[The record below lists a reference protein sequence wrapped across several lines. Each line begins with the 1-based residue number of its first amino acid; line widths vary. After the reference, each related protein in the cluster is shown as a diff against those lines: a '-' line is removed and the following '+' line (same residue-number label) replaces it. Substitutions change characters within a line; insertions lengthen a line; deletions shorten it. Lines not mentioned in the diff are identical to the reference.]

1 MSLRDLRTERLVLRP
16 LDATDLDEYVALFH
30 DAEVLRFIGDGTAAT
45 REEVVAWHERTLR
58 RKETE
63 GWDMRTVLRHDG
75 TFVGR
80 CGIAVHD
87 LDHGVEHEVGYIIAR
102 EHWGKGYATEA
113 ALACLDYA
121 FNTLGWKRVIHIIA
135 PGNVAS
141 VAVARK
147 IGSAFLGTQQGLA
160 AVTEDTV
167 EIYGQDAPHR

>member
-58 RKETE
+58 RNETE
-63 GWDMRTVLRHDG
+63 GWDMRTVRRHDG

-113 ALACLDYA
+113 ASAVRDHA
-121 FNTLGWKRVIHIIA
+121 FGALGLHRLVALIA
-135 PGNVAS
+135 PGNEAS
-141 VAVARK
+141 VRVAEK
-147 IGSAFLGTQQGLA
+147 LGMAYEREVPFHDRPTMLYA
-160 AVTEDTV
+160 LEA
-167 EIYGQDAPHR
+167 